1 MHGTLDDYLAAFAR
15 LRIDKNKKS
24 WSRLTNYGSPYKP
37 FLLLSILDHITAGRI
52 PGNFIE
58 PSFELTQTFLDYTAL
73 LPDFGRQ
80 AGMAYPFYHLESS
93 DFWIL
98 IPQPG
103 KQHRQGLAMKSMK
116 RLREVYLGARF
127 SDDFYVLLQ
136 MAQAR
141 EKLKNVLIQT
151 YFARELQPA
160 VVEQSQL
167 NCASDQ
173 YSYRL
178 LGLAEDIPPYMTTN
192 GEAEKEDKIRDQGF
206 RKAIV
211 RLYDHRCALCGIKM
225 CTPEGRTVVDAAH
238 IKPWSE
244 SYNDDPTNGMA
255 LCKLCHWSFD
265 AGLMSVDQQYHVL
278 ISPAVRSDSN
288 LPGHIM
294 TLSDRPMFRPPE
306 SRHWPDQENFAWHR
320 KERFRKSK

>member
-1 MHGTLDDYLAAFAR
+1 MHGTIDYYLTAFAK
-15 LRIDKNKKS
+15 LRVDKNKKT

-37 FLLLSILDHITAGRI
+37 FLLLSIFDHINTGLI
-52 PGNFIE
+52 TGNFIE

-93 DFWIL
+93 GFWIL
-98 IPQPG
+98 ITQPG
-103 KQHRQGLAMKSMK
+103 EQHRQGLAMKSMK

-127 SDDFYVLLQ
+127 SDDLYPILQ
-136 MAQAR
+136 MTHTR
-141 EKLKNVLIQT
+141 EKLKSVLIQT
-151 YFARELQPA
+151 YFAKELQPA
-160 VVEQSQL
+160 ILEQSQI
-167 NCASDQ
+167 NCASDR

-178 LGLAEDIPPYMTTN
+178 LGTAEGIPQYMTPN
-192 GEAEKEDKIRDQGF
+192 GKWENEDKVRYQGF

-211 RLYDHRCALCGIKM
+211 KLYDHRCALCGIKM

-238 IKPWSE
+238 IKPWSQ

-265 AGLMSVDQQYHVL
+265 EGLMSVDKQYHVL
-278 ISPAVRSDSN
+278 ISPVVRDYNN

-294 TLSDRPMFRPPE
+294 TLSDRPMFRPSE
-306 SRHWPDQENFAWHR
+306 SSQWPGQENFEWHR
-320 KERFRKSK
+320 KVRFR